1 MHTGSQKCYQNIWLF
16 MNRGRENGKMIK
28 TRSAPARARLKLF
41 KNKWQLYLLLIPA
54 LIYIGIFA
62 YAPMYGIQIAFKN
75 YRTDLGIWG
84 SPWVGLDNFVRFVNY
99 PDFWRMVRN
108 TLWINLHN
116 LSVFPCAVI
125 FALLLNEL
133 TSTAYKKTVQMIT
146 YLPHFFSTVVVC
158 GLIILFLDRSSGV
171 VNRILELVGLERVAF
186 LSEPKLF
193 SSIYVWSG
201 VWTNLGWNSIMYI
214 AALSNVSTELVE
226 AARIDGANRLHIIW
240 YVNLP
245 TILPTIVTMFILS
258 CGSMMSLGF
267 EKIYL
272 LQNTLNFSASNVIS
286 TYTYEIGL
294 IGGQFSYS
302 AAIGLFN
309 NAVNLIML
317 IIVNTVSKKLSGT
330 GIW

>member
-1 MHTGSQKCYQNIWLF
+1 
-16 MNRGRENGKMIK
+16 
-28 TRSAPARARLKLF
+28 
-41 KNKWQLYLLLIPA
+41 
-54 LIYIGIFA
+54 
-62 YAPMYGIQIAFKN
+62 
-75 YRTDLGIWG
+75 
-84 SPWVGLDNFVRFVNY
+84 
-99 PDFWRMVRN
+99 
-108 TLWINLHN
+108 
-116 LSVFPCAVI
+116 
-125 FALLLNEL
+125 
-133 TSTAYKKTVQMIT
+133 
-146 YLPHFFSTVVVC
+146 
-158 GLIILFLDRSSGV
+158 
-171 VNRILELVGLERVAF
+171 
-186 LSEPKLF
+186 
-193 SSIYVWSG
+193 
-201 VWTNLGWNSIMYI
+201 MYI